1 MTSILRL
8 RYVALAVA
16 TAVVLSGCSFS
27 IYDLPLPGK
36 KVSEEDSFEV
46 RADFGDAL
54 NVVPRTSVMVG
65 NVPVGQVE
73 EIVRDGW
80 NARVTM
86 RLSKDVVLPDNAEA
100 EIRQTS
106 LLGEK
111 FIALSA
117 PEDASGTPTGSGR
130 LGEGDA
136 IPLGQTGRNPEV
148 EEVLG
153 ALSYLLSGGGLGQL
167 QSITQELNTMMDGRT
182 GKIRQMLTDLNTF
195 VGTLNSQRGD
205 IVRAMDALN
214 GLSKTLVDEK
224 EAIGDAL
231 DAAGPAIEVLQGQH
245 DELID
250 ALDELDKLGSVGTD
264 VINSVKDDLIIEL
277 GHLEPLLRNLADT
290 GKPLVPGL
298 VSALSYPF
306 PIEASNTIHGD
317 FANVVFKMQ
326 FKLTPVSE
334 GGLIPTSLDDLV
346 TLCKGLPT
354 APLCAGGSPLLEL
367 CGLLPA
373 LPLCTEGAGAAAAT
387 TTAPATAGEAAPVTK
402 PLPAPA
408 PTSAP
413 AAPAGGGLK
422 DAVDGVI
429 GGIRDLLGGGGS

>member
-1 MTSILRL
+1 MRSMFRL
-8 RYVALAVA
+8 KHVALAVA
-16 TAVVLSGCSFS
+16 AAIFVSGCSFS

-36 KVSEEDSFEV
+36 KVSEEESFEV
-46 RADFGDAL
+46 KADFGDAL

-73 EIVRDGW
+73 EIVREGW
-80 NARVTM
+80 TARVTM
-86 RLSKDVVLPDNAEA
+86 RLNKDVVLPDNAEA

-117 PEDASGTPTGSGR
+117 PADASGTPSGAGR
-130 LGEGDA
+130 LGEGDV
-136 IPLGQTGRNPEV
+136 IPLSQSGRNPEV

-167 QSITQELNTMMDGRT
+167 QSITNELNTMMDGRT
-182 GKIRQMLTDLNTF
+182 GKIRQVLTDLNTL

-205 IVRAMDALN
+205 IVRAMESLN

-245 DELID
+245 DELVD
-250 ALDELDKLGSVGTD
+250 ALVELDKLGAVGTD
-264 VINSVKDDLIIEL
+264 VINSVKEDLITEL
-277 GHLEPLLRNLADT
+277 RHLEPLLRNTADT
-290 GKPLVPGL
+290 GKPLVPGI

-306 PIEASNTIHGD
+306 PIEAANTIHGD

-326 FKLTPVSE
+326 FNLTPVSE
-334 GGLIPTSLDDLV
+334 GGLIPTTPEDLI

-354 APLCAGGSPLLEL
+354 APLCSGGSPLLEL
-367 CGLLPA
+367 CALLPT
-373 LPLCTEGAGAAAAT
+373 LPLCTSSAAVAAAK
-387 TTAPATAGEAAPVTK
+387 TTAPARASKAKPAAVPSPVPSVT
-402 PLPAPA
+402 
-408 PTSAP
+408 TP
-413 AAPAGGGLK
+413 AAPKGGVLK
-422 DAVDGVI
+422 DTVDGVV
-429 GGIRDLLGGGGS
+429 GSIRDLLGGGGR